1 MKAVPHSTASPAEL
15 VSQRD
20 IARHFGVSHVTVS
33 LALRNSSRVSKA
45 LGDRIRAHAD
55 AVGYHRDPVLVAL
68 ADYKKRKTST
78 VVRGAIAWS
87 NAWSEPHQLR
97 AFPEIDRFWHG
108 AGEAAREY
116 GLRLEEFRLGT
127 ELSSERLHQV
137 LQTRNIRGI
146 VLPPHPPGTR
156 WTDFPWDEY
165 SVVRFGRPGN
175 GPRGHRILP
184 SAASNVVLALN
195 RLRAFGY
202 RQIGCLSG
210 DGLLRRTGYCMEEC
224 LPALRMDFLAELP
237 LLDLATVPQ
246 DEAAATVR
254 DWVSS
259 YRLDAVVA
267 DDAATGAWLAKAGLS
282 VPRDVALATL
292 TTSAWGDEAGI
303 DPEFADIGRTAIRM
317 LDELIREAIARAAP
331 RFRQVAVEGTW
342 TNGESAPPLALI
354 SSRDELPVQ

>member
-1 MKAVPHSTASPAEL
+1 MNATRAITAAPLEL

-45 LGDRIRAHAD
+45 LGDRIRAHAA

-78 VVRGAIAWS
+78 VVRGAIAWI
-87 NAWSEPHQLR
+87 NAWPEPHRLR
-97 AFPEIDRFWHG
+97 AFPEIERFWHG

-127 ELSSERLHQV
+127 ELSPERLHQV
-137 LQTRNIRGI
+137 LQTRNIRGV
-146 VLPPHPPGTR
+146 VLPPHLPGAG
-156 WTDFPWDEY
+156 WEGFPWDDY
-165 SVVRFGRPGN
+165 AVVGFGRAGN

-184 SAASNVVLALN
+184 SAASNAALAVQ

-202 RQIGCLSG
+202 RQIGCLTG
-210 DGLLRRTGYCMEEC
+210 DGLLRQAGYCMAEC
-224 LPALRMDFLAELP
+224 VSALRMDFLAELP
-237 LLDLATVPQ
+237 LLDLAAVPAH
-246 DEAAATVR
+246 EAPALVR
-254 DWVSS
+254 DWVRA

-267 DDAATGAWLAKAGLS
+267 DDAATGGWLAKVGFS
-282 VPRDVALATL
+282 VPGEIALATL
-292 TTSAWGDEAGI
+292 SAGAWDDEAGV
-303 DPEFADIGRTAIRM
+303 DPELADIGRTAVRM
-317 LDELIREAIARAAP
+317 LDELLRETSSRAAP

-342 TNGESAPPLALI
+342 IDGESVAPVAAIP
-354 SSRDELPVQ
+354 PG